1 MPDDIMAETASTEA
15 PPPTSLS
22 FDYSNGDESSS
33 SQPNQATQANNQ
45 PNQQK
50 TNETSIVPY
59 TPTAPELNPLS
70 RKWLNVLLTVF
81 SLFSTDDF

>member
-33 SQPNQATQANNQ
+33 SQPNQSTQQNNQ

-59 TPTAPELNPLS
+59 TPTASELNPLS
-70 RKWLNVLLTVF
+70 RKMVNLILE
-81 SLFSTDDF
+81 SEKKSIQEEA